1 MAITKTWQVNTMER
15 DISDGHVNKVI
26 YRVIG
31 KDGDVEKDRA
41 TGEVTF
47 TKPSSLPSDFIP
59 YVQGEVDSDGNVTK
73 AGTPDEATVLGWVKT
88 ALGAD
93 EVSAIEKVIDD
104 NIAIINTPVIATGK
118 PF

>member
-31 KDGDVEKDRA
+31 KDGDTEKDRA
-41 TGEVTF
+41 TGEVSF
-47 TKPSSLPSDFIP
+47 TKPSSLPSDFVA
-59 YVQGEVDSDGNVTK
+59 YDK
-73 AGTPDEATVLGWVKT
+73 LDEATVLGWVKT
-88 ALGAD
+88 ALGTD
-93 EVSAIEKVIDD
+93 EVTAIEKAIEDK
-104 NIAIINTPVIATGK
+104 IAIINTPVTATGK